1 MAVLADHSTEGLVI
15 ARLGRWGTD
24 AQGTHCREGEVG
36 HNAFLGGT
44 MGDTPG
50 SPTISTK
57 LQRIAK
63 QAECYPE
70 MVFNNL
76 YHLIDYDFLK
86 EAYRR
91 TRKDSAPGV
100 DKVTAKSYAENLD
113 DNLRDLHERLCF
125 RRYVAPPVER
135 VWIDKEG
142 GKKRP
147 IGKPAF
153 EDKIVQRACVML
165 LSSIYDHDFYDVSH
179 GFRKGHSQ
187 HKALHELMEW
197 CKKREINWIVDADV
211 SGFFDN
217 LDHDHL
223 RKFIAQRVN
232 DGGIKRLIGKWLNAG
247 VMEGEDLTYP
257 EKGTPQGGVISP
269 LLANIFLHHVLD
281 DWFVKDV
288 QPRMRG
294 RCFMV
299 RFADDFIIGFEH
311 EWEARKVM
319 GVLPKRF
326 GRFGLAIHPEKTE
339 LVQFRK
345 PPAQLKKA
353 KFNGTF
359 DFLGFTHY
367 WAKAREGYWVIKR
380 KTMGKRVRRFIKSVW
395 QWCRDNRHMPLREQH
410 RVLSVKLRGHYQYY
424 GVRHNINALDKV
436 RYEARRSWRFW
447 LSRRSHTGK
456 VSWENFLKT
465 FDVIMPLP
473 QPRIIHK
480 I

>member
-1 MAVLADHSTEGLVI
+1 
-15 ARLGRWGTD
+15 
-24 AQGTHCREGEVG
+24 
-36 HNAFLGGT
+36 

-76 YHLIDYDFLK
+76 YHMIDCDLLK

-100 DKVTAKSYAENLD
+100 DKVTAKTYAENLD
-113 DNLRDLHERLCF
+113 GNLRDLHERLCS
-125 RRYVAPPVER
+125 RRYVASPVER
-135 VWIDKEG
+135 VWLDKEG

-147 IGKPAF
+147 IGKPTF

-165 LSSIYDHDFYDVSH
+165 LSPIYNHDFYDFSH
-179 GFRKGHSQ
+179 GFREGHSQ

-197 CKKREINWIVDADV
+197 CKKRDINWIVDADV

-217 LDHDHL
+217 LDHGHL
-223 RKFIAQRVN
+223 REFIAQRVN

-247 VMEGEDLTYP
+247 VVDGETLTYP
-257 EKGTPQGGVISP
+257 DKGTPQGGVISP

-294 RCFMV
+294 RCFIV

-319 GVLPKRF
+319 DVLPKRF
-326 GRFGLAIHPEKTE
+326 GRFGLAIHPEKTK

-345 PPAQLKKA
+345 PPSQMKKA

-367 WAKAREGYWVIKR
+367 WAKARGGYWVIKR
-380 KTMGKRVRRFIKSVW
+380 KTMGKRVRRFVKSVR
-395 QWCRDNRHMPLREQH
+395 QWCRENRHLPLREQH
-410 RVLSVKLRGHYQYY
+410 RALSVKLRGHYQYY
-424 GVRHNINALDKV
+424 GVRHNIMALDKV
-436 RYEARRSWRFW
+436 LYEVRRSWRFW
-447 LSRRSHTGK
+447 LSRRSHTGNI
-456 VSWENFLKT
+456 SWENFLKT
-465 FDVIMPLP
+465 IDVKMPLP
-473 QPRIIHK
+473 RPRIVHNI
-480 I
+480 

>member
-1 MAVLADHSTEGLVI
+1 
-15 ARLGRWGTD
+15 
-24 AQGTHCREGEVG
+24 
-36 HNAFLGGT
+36 

-50 SPTISTK
+50 SPTILTK

-76 YHLIDYDFLK
+76 YHLIDCDLLR

-91 TRKDSAPGV
+91 TRKDVAPGV
-100 DKVTAKSYAENLD
+100 DKVTAKVYAQNLD
-113 DNLRDLHERLCF
+113 ENLRDLHERLCAH
-125 RRYVAPPVER
+125 RYVAPPVER
-135 VWIDKEG
+135 VWIDKDG

-147 IGKPAF
+147 IGKPTF

-165 LSSIYDHDFYDVSH
+165 MSPIYNHDFYDFSH
-179 GFRKGHSQ
+179 GFREGHSQ

-197 CKKREINWIVDADV
+197 CKKRDINWIVDADV

-217 LDHDHL
+217 LDHGHL
-223 RKFIAQRVN
+223 REFIAQRVS

-247 VMEGEDLTYP
+247 VMDGETLTYP
-257 EKGTPQGGVISP
+257 DKGTPQGGVISP

-319 GVLPKRF
+319 DVLPKRF
-326 GRFGLAIHPEKTE
+326 GRFGLTIHPDKTT

-345 PPAQLKKA
+345 PPSQLKKA

-380 KTMGKRVRRFIKSVW
+380 KTMGKRACRFVKAVR
-395 QWCRDNRHMPLREQH
+395 QWCRENRHLPLRDQH
-410 RVLSVKLRGHYQYY
+410 RALSVKLRGHYQYY
-424 GVRHNINALDKV
+424 GVRHNSMALDKV
-436 RYEARRSWRFW
+436 LYEVRRSWRFW

-456 VSWENFLKT
+456 IIWDNFLKT
-465 FDVIMPLP
+465 IDVQMPLP
-473 QPRIIHK
+473 RPRIIHN

>member
-1 MAVLADHSTEGLVI
+1 
-15 ARLGRWGTD
+15 
-24 AQGTHCREGEVG
+24 
-36 HNAFLGGT
+36 

-50 SPTISTK
+50 SQTISTK
-57 LQRIAK
+57 LQGIAK

-100 DKVTAKSYAENLD
+100 DKVTAKTYAENFAE
-113 DNLRDLHERLCF
+113 NLGDLHERLCT

-135 VWIDKEG
+135 VWIEKEG

-165 LSSIYDHDFYDVSH
+165 LSPIYNHDFYDFSH
-179 GFRKGHSQ
+179 GFREGHSQ

-197 CKKREINWIVDADV
+197 CKERDINWIVDADV

-217 LDHDHL
+217 LDHGHL
-223 RKFIAQRVN
+223 REFIAQRVN
-232 DGGIKRLIGKWLNAG
+232 DGGIKQLVGKWLNAG
-247 VMEGEDLTYP
+247 VVDGETLTYP
-257 EKGTPQGGVISP
+257 DKGTPQGGVISP

-319 GVLPKRF
+319 DVLPKRF
-326 GRFGLAIHPEKTE
+326 GRFGLAIHPEKTK
-339 LVQFRK
+339 LVRFRK
-345 PPAQLKKA
+345 PPSQVKKA
-353 KFNGTF
+353 EFNGTF

-367 WAKAREGYWVIKR
+367 WGKAREGSWVIKR
-380 KTMGKRVRRFIKSVW
+380 KTMGKRARRFVKSVR
-395 QWCRDNRHMPLREQH
+395 QWCRENRHLPLNEQH
-410 RVLSVKLRGHYQYY
+410 RALSVKLRGHYQYY
-424 GVRHNINALDKV
+424 GVRHN
-436 RYEARRSWRFW
+436 
-447 LSRRSHTGK
+447 SRGT
-456 VSWENFLKT
+456 
-465 FDVIMPLP
+465 
-473 QPRIIHK
+473 
-480 I
+480 

>member
-1 MAVLADHSTEGLVI
+1 
-15 ARLGRWGTD
+15 
-24 AQGTHCREGEVG
+24 
-36 HNAFLGGT
+36 

-70 MVFNNL
+70 MVFDNL
-76 YHLIDYDFLK
+76 YHLIDYDLLR

-91 TRKDSAPGV
+91 TRKDGAPGL
-100 DKVTAKSYAENLD
+100 DKVTAKVYAKNLEG
-113 DNLRDLHERLCF
+113 NLRDLRERL
-125 RRYVAPPVER
+125 RSHRYVAPPVER

-165 LSSIYDHDFYDVSH
+165 LSPIYDYDFHDFSH
-179 GFRKGHSQ
+179 GFREGHSQ
-187 HKALHELMEW
+187 HKALHDLMEW
-197 CKKREINWIVDADV
+197 CKKKDINWIVDADV

-217 LDHDHL
+217 LDHGHL
-223 RKFIAQRVN
+223 REFIAERVN

-247 VMEGEDLTYP
+247 VVEGETLTYP
-257 EKGTPQGGVISP
+257 DKGTPQGGVISP
-269 LLANIFLHHVLD
+269 LLANIFLHYVLD

-299 RFADDFIIGFEH
+299 RYADDFIIGFEH

-319 GVLPKRF
+319 DVLPKRF
-326 GRFGLAIHPEKTE
+326 DRFGLAVHPEKTK

-345 PPAQLKKA
+345 PPAQMKKVV
-353 KFNGTF
+353 FNGTF

-367 WAKAREGYWVIKR
+367 WAKARGGYWVIKR
-380 KTMGKRVRRFIKSVW
+380 KTMGKRARRFVKSVR
-395 QWCRDNRHMPLREQH
+395 QWCRDNRHLPLREQH
-410 RVLSVKLRGHYQYY
+410 RVLSVKLCGHYQYY

-436 RYEARRSWRFW
+436 LYEVRRSWRFW

-456 VSWENFLKT
+456 VSWENFLKSI
-465 FDVIMPLP
+465 DVKLPLP
-473 QPRIIHK
+473 RPKIIHK